1 MWEITIKSKPNYKDS
16 VLYIKD
22 MLISQFNKRVIVG
35 QYNAEW
41 CCISIGTEDKYKT
54 QVWDYLKR
62 LLCDVFCT
70 HFKAEFLHNNITFI
84 QKDNPYFNAFIKVY
98 TYFDLELEHSICYR
112 LIDYTSTIILE
123 SYFAFKLSVLKNK
136 WKDLCA
142 ITNNN
147 SSVFLSSETFL
158 SLLKFLIDNLNYKLD
173 SVVVSV
179 DDNCISYIDS
189 LNNQV
194 LVELDKNDVKVICT
208 LIELSPKQIL
218 LHDKSYSSLKRLI
231 LQLFD
236 GRVKNCT

>member
-1 MWEITIKSKPNYKDS
+1 M
-16 VLYIKD
+16 
-22 MLISQFNKRVIVG
+22 
-35 QYNAEW
+35 
-41 CCISIGTEDKYKT
+41 
-54 QVWDYLKR
+54 
-62 LLCDVFCT
+62 
-70 HFKAEFLHNNITFI
+70 
-84 QKDNPYFNAFIKVY
+84 
-98 TYFDLELEHSICYR
+98 
-112 LIDYTSTIILE
+112 
-123 SYFAFKLSVLKNK
+123 
-136 WKDLCA
+136 
-142 ITNNN
+142 
-147 SSVFLSSETFL
+147 FLSSETFL